1 MVEISVVIPV
11 YNEENR
17 IVPTLKKIKDY
28 LEKKS
33 YPYEIIVVDDG
44 SKDRTPEII
53 REIREKDNRVSLIR
67 FLKNR
72 GKGAVVKEGV
82 LSAKGDYILFTD
94 SDLSTPIEELDKLIF
109 YIKEKGYDIAIG
121 SRGLPESR
129 ILIPQPWYRRYIGRW
144 FPFCVRL
151 IIMRGIA
158 DTQCGFKLFKKDVG
172 QRLFKLQK
180 ISGFSFDVEILYLAR
195 RFKYRVKE
203 VPVTWINSPQSRVN
217 LFSEPFKMLLSLFQI
232 RLHYTSLIPK
242 FLGWQEKKNGY

>member
-121 SRGLPESR
+121 SRGLPKSK
-129 ILIPQPWYRRYIGRW
+129 ILIHQPWYREKMGKI
-144 FPFCVRL
+144 FNMFVRL
-151 IIMRGIA
+151 LVIPGIY
-158 DTQCGFKLFKKDVG
+158 DTQCGFKLFKGKIAR
-172 QRLFKLQK
+172 RLFCLQRV
-180 ISGFSFDVEILYLAR
+180 SNLAFDVEILYLAK
-195 RFKYRVKE
+195 RFGYSVKE
-203 VPVTWINSPQSRVN
+203 IPVHWINSSQSKVH
-217 LFSEPFKMLLSLFQI
+217 LLSDSS
-232 RLHYTSLIPK
+232 RMLITLIK
-242 FLGWQEKKNGY
+242 IFFRH